1 MAENSFLLFIPNM
14 ALVTWS
20 TTSATALAAVSALVL
35 YYLVSTTYQWYR
47 LRKVPGPW
55 LAGFSYLWIWR
66 VLDRG
71 EHRPFEE
78 LGGKYG
84 HLVRVGPNL
93 LLTDLPDV
101 LRRMSGTRSP
111 YGKDEM

>member
-1 MAENSFLLFIPNM
+1 M
-14 ALVTWS
+14 ALSITWS
-20 TTSATALAAVSALVL
+20 PTATALAAVGALVV
-35 YYLVSTTYQWYR
+35 YYVASTSYQWYR

-55 LAGFSYLWIWR
+55 FAGLSYLWIWNH
-66 VLDRG
+66 LHNG
-71 EHRPFEE
+71 QHQPFEE
-78 LGGKYG
+78 LGDKYG

-111 YGKDEM
+111 YGKDGM